1 MKKGL
6 TVITAV
12 YILMASGSAFAQMN
26 DQGKGMMEGS
36 MMKDNGMMKDNAT
49 VAISGYCPVCLLSGM
64 KMKGSDNFTTEY
76 KGKIYKFASIE
87 MQKAFL
93 ENPEEYTKDL
103 EAKFK
108 QM

>member
-1 MKKGL
+1 MKKL
-6 TVITAV
+6 KVLSMV
-12 YILMASGSAFAQMN
+12 FLMAMGFMAIRPITSYAQ
-26 DQGKGMMEGS
+26 
-36 MMKDNGMMKDNAT
+36 DNAMMGNMSDNSKAE
-49 VAISGYCPVCLLSGM
+49 VAISGFCPVCLIQGM

-76 KGKIYKFASIE
+76 KGKIYKFANIE